1 MSDAEVKTWT
11 LKHWLWAVSI
21 PLGVAAVSFGVKMIY
36 NHEVALTEIKTKQV
50 QIKEKA
56 DKIGIKVD
64 AVHDQVT
71 GMKEREKSTS
81 HQLEKLDEKVDEI
94 KKDTSSTASD
104 VRYLK
109 QVIERQTAQ

>member
-21 PLGVAAVSFGVKMIY
+21 PLGVAAITFGANMVY
-36 NHEVALTEIKTKQV
+36 RHEVVLTEIKTKQM
-50 QIKEKA
+50 QIKEKV
-56 DKIGIKVD
+56 DKINEI
-64 AVHDQVT
+64 HDEVT
-71 GMKEREKSTS
+71 GMKEREKNAVK
-81 HQLEKLDEKVDEI
+81 QLEKLEEKVDEI

-109 QVIERQTAQ
+109 NIIERQTVQ